1 MTAHKS
7 FRELVAKMSPEAQSE
22 IRKGTAAILAE
33 MELAD
38 LREALQIRQVDL
50 AKKLETTQ
58 AAISRLETT
67 NQDPKISTLRNYA
80 LAIGGELEVS
90 VKIAD
95 RHISLTNFTERRN
108 ISHRQTRRSPRRN
121 RALVSSPA

>member
-1 MTAHKS
+1 MAGHRS
-7 FRELVAKMSPEAQSE
+7 FRELVSKMSPEAQSE

-38 LREALQIRQVDL
+38 LREALHIRQVDL

-67 NQDPKISTLRNYA
+67 GQDPKISTLRNYA
-80 LAIGGELEVS
+80 QAIGGELQVS

-95 RHISLTNFTERRN
+95 RHISLTNFTGHRNASARQVRRG
-108 ISHRQTRRSPRRN
+108 TRRN
-121 RALVSSPA
+121 RALVPSHA

>member
-1 MTAHKS
+1 MAGHRS
-7 FRELVAKMSPEAQSE
+7 FRELVSKMSPEAQSE
-22 IRKGTAAILAE
+22 IRKGTAAILAK
-33 MELAD
+33 MELAE

-67 NQDPKISTLRNYA
+67 NQDPKVSTLRNYA
-80 LAIGGELEVS
+80 QAIGGELQIS

-95 RHISLTNFTERRN
+95 RHISLTNFTG
-108 ISHRQTRRSPRRN
+108 RRSGRQIRRSRRRSKAHVPRR
-121 RALVSSPA
+121 A

>member
-1 MTAHKS
+1 MAGHKP
-7 FRELVAKMSPEAQSE
+7 FRELVAKMSPEAQNE
-22 IRKGTAAILAE
+22 IRKGTAALLAE

-38 LREALQIRQVDL
+38 LREALHIRQVDL
-50 AKKLETTQ
+50 AEKLETTQ

-95 RHISLTNFTERRN
+95 RHISLKNFTNRRQ
-108 ISHRQTRRSPRRN
+108 ISHKRN
-121 RALVSSPA
+121 RALAPSESTRAV

>member
-1 MTAHKS
+1 MP
-7 FRELVAKMSPEAQSE
+7 PEAQSE
-22 IRKGTAAILAE
+22 IRKGTGAILAE
-33 MELAD
+33 MELAE

-80 LAIGGELEVS
+80 LAIGGELQIS

-95 RHISLTNFTERRN
+95 RRISLTNFTERRN
-108 ISHRQTRRSPRRN
+108 TVHRQIRRSTRRRKAP
-121 RALVSSPA
+121 VSTHA